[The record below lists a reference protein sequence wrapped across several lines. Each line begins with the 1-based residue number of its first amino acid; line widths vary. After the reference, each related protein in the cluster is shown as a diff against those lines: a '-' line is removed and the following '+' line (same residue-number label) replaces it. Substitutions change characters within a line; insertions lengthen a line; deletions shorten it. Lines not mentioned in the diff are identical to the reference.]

1 MRHGSELFLLR
12 LVAAVACAV
21 LTSGAVSA
29 QTPPAA
35 SSQVTA
41 QALIGNAISD
51 DSMNKEITN
60 AIARFRDRDI
70 DGCRAILERA
80 KSNNSKLPPPGVM
93 MATLWMSVNQL
104 APAREELETA
114 AVKYPADPESYL
126 KLGDLAFGEGR
137 ITDAAV
143 LFEKAAEVTQAFSEN
158 PKRKRDFDIRCEAG
172 TAAVAERRRQWDE
185 AQKHLAKW
193 IELDPDNAGSRL
205 RMGNV
210 LFQLGKETEALAEFR
225 EAKKIDKNAPLPE
238 LAMAQRND
246 EARKRDAAKKWIQD
260 AIKAAPTDAAVQ
272 LFAAR
277 WYLQQN
283 ELEMAKAAA
292 DTALK
297 LDAKSLEAKFV
308 RGLVARVSRDYA
320 TAEKFLNEAHFQSPG
335 NFDVSNSLALVLI
348 EGDDEDGRRRALEL
362 ADTNVAKYRENTPQQ
377 VNAVTTLAW
386 VFYKLGRR
394 EDAEKI
400 LEQVRRSNALTSD
413 GAYYVA
419 KLLADRGEKDLARKI
434 LDEMLANEP
443 MFATRSDA
451 TDLLAKLKKEAGGAT
466 ESSK

>member
-1 MRHGSELFLLR
+1 MAYGFTSHCRRLL
-12 LVAAVACAV
+12 AAAAFAVVACC
-21 LTSGAVSA
+21 GVSVQA
-29 QTPPAA
+29 
-35 SSQVTA
+35 QVTA
-41 QALIGNAISD
+41 QALIGNAVSD
-51 DSMNKEITN
+51 DSMNKEINN

-80 KSNNSKLPPPGVM
+80 KSNNPKLPPPGVM
-93 MATLWMSVNQL
+93 MATLWLAVNQL
-104 APAREELETA
+104 PQAREELENA
-114 AVKYPADPESYL
+114 AVNFPTDPESYL

-137 ITDAAV
+137 ITDSDV
-143 LFEKAAEVTQAFSEN
+143 LFEKAAEITAKFNEN
-158 PKRKRDFDIRCEAG
+158 PKRKRDFDIRCAAG
-172 TAAVAERRRQWDE
+172 TAAVAERRKQWE
-185 AQKHLAKW
+185 NARTQLAKW

-210 LFQLGKETEALAEFR
+210 LFQLGKENEALAEFR

-246 EARKRDAAKKWIQD
+246 EAKKRDAAKKWIQD
-260 AIKAAPTDAAVQ
+260 AIKAAPSDPAVQ

-283 ELEMAKAAA
+283 DLEAAKAAA

-297 LDAKSLEAKFV
+297 LDAKNLEAKFV
-308 RGLVARVSRDYA
+308 RGLVARVGRDYA
-320 TAEKFLNEAHFQSPG
+320 TSQKFLNEAHFQSPG

-348 EGDDEDGRRRALEL
+348 ESDDEEARRRALEL

-377 VNAVTTLAW
+377 IPAVTTLAW

-413 GAYYVA
+413 GAFYVA
-419 KLLADRGEKDLARKI
+419 RILADRGEKDLARKI
-434 LDEMLANEP
+434 LDEVLANEP
-443 MFATRSDA
+443 MFATKA
-451 TDLLAKLKKEAGGAT
+451 EANELLAKLKKEAGEPAAAPAGT
-466 ESSK
+466 TK